1 MNQYLDTA
9 IKAARAAGALVRENF
24 GRPLKV
30 NVEEAH
36 DIKLE
41 LDVPSQALITDYQG
55 TRAPINILKAEF
67 DNLRA
72 SQPQILHKPKNGDQ
86 DFESSA
92 VSTIETI
99 ATTRSRLPRFRF
111 GSSFGVYRKIFIMP
125 NNAHKVMPNNSQSD
139 HRVLI
144 ERRQTGPPDRL

>member
-1 MNQYLDTA
+1 MTN
-9 IKAARAAGALVRENF
+9 
-24 GRPLKV
+24 
-30 NVEEAH
+30 
-36 DIKLE
+36 
-41 LDVPSQALITDYQG
+41 

-72 SQPQILHKPKNGDQ
+72 SEPQILHKPKNGDQ

-92 VSTIETI
+92 VLTIETI

-125 NNAHKVMPNNSQSD
+125 NNSQSD

-144 ERRQTGPPDRL
+144 ERRQTGPPDRVVNEGKGRRVVDDEIMISVTTRRRGQMMLQRLQATRL

>member
-1 MNQYLDTA
+1 MTN
-9 IKAARAAGALVRENF
+9 
-24 GRPLKV
+24 
-30 NVEEAH
+30 
-36 DIKLE
+36 
-41 LDVPSQALITDYQG
+41 

-72 SQPQILHKPKNGDQ
+72 SQPQILYKPKNGDQ

-125 NNAHKVMPNNSQSD
+125 NNSQSD

-144 ERRQTGPPDRL
+144 ERRQTGPPDRVVNEGKGRRVVDDEIMISVTTRRRGQMMLQRLQATRL